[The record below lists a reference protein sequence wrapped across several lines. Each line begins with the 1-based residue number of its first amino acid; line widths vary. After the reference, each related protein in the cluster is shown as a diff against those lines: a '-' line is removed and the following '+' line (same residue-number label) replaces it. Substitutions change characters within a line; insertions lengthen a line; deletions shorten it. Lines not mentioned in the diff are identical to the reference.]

1 MKVNRIYS
9 RDVTYPYK
17 FRVEFSEKNININEI
32 LDWSKKT
39 KVSCLHIPGI
49 MYFAEESDA
58 AFFILSF
65 S

>member
-1 MKVNRIYS
+1 MKVDRIYS

-17 FRVEFSEKNININEI
+17 FRVEFYEKNIGQYEI
-32 LDWSKKT
+32 LEWAKKSKIN
-39 KVSCLHIPGI
+39 CLHIPGI